1 MGILT
6 LLKPLQGGIVCITGA
21 GGKTSLMYRLAEEI
35 ERAGQTAI
43 CTTTE
48 RLLPPPP
55 GYYMV
60 AEDNANQVE
69 RPANIPFVIAGR
81 KDPENSRRYL
91 GYTPEEIASIYAK
104 GQADWVLVEVGP
116 SLGRSVLA
124 HNPGAIK
131 YPAGTKA
138 VIGMIGLSAIGKDLD
153 DVWVTGAENFAKISG
168 QDSNGKVTEQ
178 AIANFATDANG
189 IFMDAPAEARKI
201 LFLNQADISA
211 TREAGCRVAELI
223 LKISSA
229 APGAQAAPVLEG
241 VGVGAALSGAKVVY
255 EYFK

>member
-55 GYYMV
+55 GYYTV
-60 AEDNANQVE
+60 AEDDVEQIE
-69 RPANIPFVIAGR
+69 RPSNIPFVIAGR

-91 GYTPEEIASIYAK
+91 GYTAEEVDTLYSM
-104 GQADWVLVEVGP
+104 GQADWILLEVGP
-116 SLGRSVLA
+116 SQGRSVLA
-124 HNPGAIK
+124 HKPGTIK

-138 VIGMIGLSAIGKDLD
+138 VIGMVGLSAIGKNLD
-153 DVWVTGAENFAKISG
+153 DVWVTGAELFAKISG

-178 AIANFATDANG
+178 AIANFATAAEG
-189 IFMDAPAEARKI
+189 IFMDAPKDAKKI

-211 TREAGCRVAELI
+211 TREAGYRVADLV
-223 LKISSA
+223 LKISPA
-229 APGAQAAPVLEG
+229 EGAPVLEG
-241 VGVGAALSGAKVVY
+241 VSVGAALSGANVVY